1 MENNNRFKKRF
12 VGVILGCLLILTTG
26 TVYAEEEFIFPN
38 PVMPQHAKITPDSQ
52 MYIVGAGLA
61 GLAAAVYAIQDAN
74 FNPQNIHIIDE
85 KSYKGGALYSE
96 GGAKGKVYST
106 PGARLLDEIAH
117 NHFRWNFLKR
127 IPNMAEQDAME
138 KLGNSPEKL
147 QSFNKFKKTIS
158 DDMEDYFKTH
168 HLDGKVR
175 LIDKNK
181 KVIDAHKF
189 GLTGGDLWAAAKFL
203 YFTPERKIQD
213 KRVDEVL
220 PPHFFKTNFWAMF
233 QGVFAFQQWHSAI
246 ECQRYMLRFF
256 ASISTITSLH
266 TEMNPPYDSYNA
278 WVVPTVRYLKSLGV
292 DFVMGT
298 RVVDVDFRPT
308 TDEKTITR
316 LHCLQQGVVKDIPI
330 RRNDFTF
337 ISIGSKVSDV
347 KIGSMH
353 KAPVTVQVD
362 HPEDGAFLLWQ
373 KMAVK
378 QPELGNPLKFTASPD
393 HSEFV
398 IWSCTTKG
406 KVWDRLVLNLT
417 GNKRMGEQHEIVFP
431 DSPWRNIFHVPWQPF
446 VPNQT
451 PDTTIIMGM
460 CEHCGNKGEFVK
472 KPMWACTGEEILTEF
487 SKAFGWEKELPEII
501 NNSEMTVYYEPYV
514 TSMFLPR
521 NLFDRPKVV
530 PNKSTNLAFIGEY
543 TEMPEDTVFMVSYST
558 KSAQLAVH
566 QLFDITNIPITPPV
580 AHNQWNPYWFYR
592 GLKAVMIGSE

>member
-1 MENNNRFKKRF
+1 MEHSKWFIKKF
-12 VGVILGCLLILTTG
+12 IGVILGCLLILTTG
-26 TVYAEEEFIFPN
+26 NLYAEEEFIFPN

-85 KSYKGGALYSE
+85 KSYKGGALYSK
-96 GGAKGKVYST
+96 GGTNGKVYST
-106 PGARLLDEIAH
+106 PGARLLDQIAH
-117 NHFRWNFLKR
+117 NHFRENFLKR
-127 IPNMAEQDAME
+127 IPNMAEQDEME
-138 KLGNSPEKL
+138 KLGRNKILPET
-147 QSFNKFKKTIS
+147 FNKFKKTIS
-158 DDMEDYFKTH
+158 DDLEDYFKTH
-168 HLDGKVR
+168 RLDGKVR

-181 KVIDAHKF
+181 KVIDAHNF
-189 GLTGGDLWAAAKFL
+189 GFTGGDIWALFKFL
-203 YFTPERKIQD
+203 YLTPERKIQD
-213 KRVDEVL
+213 KRIDEVL

-256 ASISTITSLH
+256 ASVDTITALH
-266 TEMNPPYDSYNA
+266 TEMNPPYDSYNS
-278 WVVPTVRYLKSLGV
+278 WVVPTVRYLKTLGV
-292 DFVMGT
+292 EFIMGT

-308 TDEKTITR
+308 TDEKTVTK
-316 LHCLQQGVVKDIPI
+316 LHCLQQGAAKDIPI

-347 KIGSMH
+347 KIGTMH

-373 KMAVK
+373 KMAAK

-406 KVWDRLVLNLT
+406 KVWDKLVLGLT

-487 SKAFGWEKELPEII
+487 GKSFGWEEELPGII
-501 NNSEMTVYYEPYV
+501 KNSEITVYYEPYV

-530 PNKSTNLAFIGEY
+530 PNRSTNLAFIGEY

-566 QLFDITNIPITPPV
+566 EMFGVTNIPITPKV
-580 AHNQWNPYWFYR
+580 AHNQWNPYWF
-592 GLKAVMIGSE
+592 LKIVKAVLIGSE

>member
-1 MENNNRFKKRF
+1 MGHSKWFTKKF
-12 VGVILGCLLILTTG
+12 IGAILGCLLILAAG
-26 TVYAEEEFIFPN
+26 NVYAEEEFIFPN
-38 PVMPQHAKITPDSQ
+38 PVKPEHAKVTPDSQ

-61 GLAAAVYAIQDAN
+61 GLAAAIYAIQDAN
-74 FNPQNIHIIDE
+74 VNPKNIHIIDE

-96 GGAKGKVYST
+96 GGTNGKVYSA
-106 PGARLLDEIAH
+106 PGVRLLDQIAH
-117 NHFRWNFLKR
+117 NHFRGNFLKR
-127 IPNMAEQDAME
+127 IPNMAEQDEME
-138 KLGNSPEKL
+138 KLGNSPEALK
-147 QSFNKFKKTIS
+147 SYNKFKKTIS

-189 GLTGGDLWAAAKFL
+189 GFTGGDLWAILKFL
-203 YFTPERKIQD
+203 YFTPEWKIQD
-213 KRVDEVL
+213 KRIDEVL
-220 PPHFFKTNFWAMF
+220 PPHFFKTNFWAMY

-256 ASISTITSLH
+256 ASIYTMTSLH
-266 TEMNPPYDSYNA
+266 TEMNPPYDSYNS

-292 DFVMGT
+292 EFIMGT

-308 TDEKTITR
+308 TDEKTITM
-316 LHCLQQGVVKDIPI
+316 LHCTQQGVAKDIPI

-347 KIGSMH
+347 KIGTMY
-353 KAPVTVQVD
+353 KAPVTVQLD
-362 HPEDGAFLLWQ
+362 HPKDGAFLLWQ
-373 KMAVK
+373 KLAAK
-378 QPELGNPLKFTASPD
+378 QPEMGNPLKFTASPD

-406 KVWDRLVLNLT
+406 KVWDRLALDLT

-431 DSPWRNIFHVPWQPF
+431 DSPWRNIFHVPWQPL
-446 VPNQT
+446 VPNQS

-487 SKAFGWEKELPEII
+487 SYAFGWEKELPEII
-501 NNSEMTVYYEPYV
+501 KNSEMTVYYEPYV

-521 NLFDRPKVV
+521 NRFDRPKVV
-530 PNKSTNLAFIGEY
+530 PNRSTNLAFIGEY

-566 QLFDITNIPITPPV
+566 QLFGVTNIPITPPV
-580 AHNQWNPYWFYR
+580 AHNKWNPYWFFK
-592 GLKAVMIGSE
+592 GVKAVLIGSE

>member
-1 MENNNRFKKRF
+1 
-12 VGVILGCLLILTTG
+12 
-26 TVYAEEEFIFPN
+26 
-38 PVMPQHAKITPDSQ
+38 
-52 MYIVGAGLA
+52 
-61 GLAAAVYAIQDAN
+61 
-74 FNPQNIHIIDE
+74 
-85 KSYKGGALYSE
+85 
-96 GGAKGKVYST
+96 
-106 PGARLLDEIAH
+106 
-117 NHFRWNFLKR
+117 
-127 IPNMAEQDAME
+127 
-138 KLGNSPEKL
+138 
-147 QSFNKFKKTIS
+147 
-158 DDMEDYFKTH
+158 MEDYFKTH

-189 GLTGGDLWAAAKFL
+189 GFTGGDLWAILKFL
-203 YFTPERKIQD
+203 YFTPEWKIQD
-213 KRVDEVL
+213 KRIDEVL
-220 PPHFFKTNFWAMF
+220 PPHFFKTNFWAMY

-256 ASISTITSLH
+256 ASIYTITSLH
-266 TEMNPPYDSYNA
+266 TEMNPPYDSYNS

-292 DFVMGT
+292 EFIMGT

-308 TDEKTITR
+308 TDEKTITM
-316 LHCLQQGVVKDIPI
+316 LHCTQQGVAKDIPI

-347 KIGSMH
+347 KIGTMY
-353 KAPVTVQVD
+353 KAPVTVQLD
-362 HPEDGAFLLWQ
+362 HPKDGAFLLWQ
-373 KMAVK
+373 KLAAK
-378 QPELGNPLKFTASPD
+378 QPEMGNPLKFTASPD

-406 KVWDRLVLNLT
+406 KVWDRLALDLT

-431 DSPWRNIFHVPWQPF
+431 DSPWRNIFHVPWQPL
-446 VPNQT
+446 VPNQS

-487 SKAFGWEKELPEII
+487 SYAFGWEKELPEII
-501 NNSEMTVYYEPYV
+501 KNSEMTVYYEPYV

-521 NLFDRPKVV
+521 NRFDRPKVV
-530 PNKSTNLAFIGEY
+530 PNRSTNLAFIGEY

-566 QLFDITNIPITPPV
+566 QLFGVTNIPITPPV
-580 AHNQWNPYWFYR
+580 AHNKWNPYWFFK
-592 GLKAVMIGSE
+592 GVKAVLIGSE

>member
-1 MENNNRFKKRF
+1 VEHSKWFTKKF
-12 VGVILGCLLILTTG
+12 IVAILVCLLILTTG
-26 TVYAEEEFIFPN
+26 NLYAEEEFIFPN

-61 GLAAAVYAIQDAN
+61 GLATAVYAIQDAN

-138 KLGNSPEKL
+138 KLDNSPEALK
-147 QSFNKFKKTIS
+147 SYTKFKKTIS

-175 LIDKNK
+175 LIDKDK
-181 KVIDAHKF
+181 KIIDAHKF
-189 GLTGGDLWAAAKFL
+189 GLTGGDLWAVAKFL

-213 KRVDEVL
+213 KRIDEVL
-220 PPHFFKTNFWAMF
+220 PPHFFKTNFWAMY

-256 ASISTITSLH
+256 ASISTMTSLH

-278 WVVPTVRYLKSLGV
+278 WVVPTVRYLKSQGV

-308 TDEKTITR
+308 TDEKTITM
-316 LHCLQQGVVKDIPI
+316 LHCLQQGVAKDIPI

-347 KIGSMH
+347 KIGTMH

-373 KMAVK
+373 KMAAK

-406 KVWDRLVLNLT
+406 KVWDRLVLDLT

-472 KPMWACTGEEILTEF
+472 KPMWASTGEEILTEF
-487 SKAFGWEKELPEII
+487 SHAFGWEKELPEII
-501 NNSEMTVYYEPYV
+501 KNSEMTVYYEPYV

-521 NLFDRPKVV
+521 NMFDRPKVV
-530 PNKSTNLAFIGEY
+530 PNRSTNLAFIGEY

-580 AHNQWNPYWFYR
+580 VHNQWNPYWFYR
-592 GLKAVMIGSE
+592 GIKAVLISSE